1 MKYSNDDILEA
12 LRCCSLNGRN
22 SCETCPLKEE
32 CEESPLESILAK
44 YTLDVV
50 NMLMHENRALTE
62 KRNTFREYA
71 LQMHAMVENI
81 RIKENEGYELSAAKA
96 AAEMDMWRCVAA
108 EKQAL
113 LDQNKRLI
121 ADTEE
126 LYKEMSKRMREEV
139 RIAKKYTAQRIHT
152 NLMRCAESAGECTV
166 DNPLAEIYS
175 VVREEVIDRVINEV
189 LEECD
194 GEKDT

>member
-1 MKYSNDDILEA
+1 MKYSKDDIIEA

-50 NMLMHENRALTE
+50 DKLIHENRVLTE
-62 KRNTFREYA
+62 QRNTYREYA
-71 LQMHAMVENI
+71 LQVHAMIENI

-96 AAEMDMWRCVAA
+96 VAEMDMWRVIAA

-113 LDQNKRLI
+113 QDQNKRLI

-126 LYKEMSKRMREEV
+126 LYKEMVE
-139 RIAKKYTAQRIHT
+139 RIAEERKIERKLTLRRVHANLQRYT
-152 NLMRCAESAGECTV
+152 ESVGECTI
-166 DNPLAEIYS
+166 DNPLAETYS
-175 VVREEVIDRVINEV
+175 VVREEDIDQVINDM
-189 LEECD
+189 LE
-194 GEKDT
+194 DTNAVH